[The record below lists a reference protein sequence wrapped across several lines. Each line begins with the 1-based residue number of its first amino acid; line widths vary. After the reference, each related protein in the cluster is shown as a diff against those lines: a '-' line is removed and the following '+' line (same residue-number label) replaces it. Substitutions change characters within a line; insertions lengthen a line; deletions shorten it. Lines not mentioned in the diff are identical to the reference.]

1 MEDWGL
7 LAWLRFLLVFIIWK
21 IRQFLAWRQFLSGS
35 CHLEDW
41 WILAQQR
48 FLQVLVKWKIEESWL
63 GWDSYWFLSFGR
75 LGSQRCYLFLS
86 YGRLGLQRCNL
97 FLSYGGLENSW
108 LGDNFYLVLVTW
120 TIEES
125 WLSRDSYWFLSY
137 GRLRNLGLAKI
148 LAGFCPMQDWGILAW
163 LRFLLVLVKWNSLL
177 AQLSQIS

>member
-1 MEDWGL
+1 M
-7 LAWLRFLLVFIIWK
+7 FLLQSAYSPAHAVQIIFYS
-21 IRQFLAWRQFLSGS
+21 FLIG
-35 CHLEDW
+35 
-41 WILAQQR
+41 
-48 FLQVLVKWKIEESWL
+48 KSWHRV
-63 GWDSYWFLSFGR
+63 DSYWFLAFGR
-75 LGSQRCYLFLS
+75 LGS
-86 YGRLGLQRCNL
+86 QRCNL

-163 LRFLLVLVKWNSLL
+163 LRFLLVLVKWKIEESWLGWDSCWFLSFVRLRNLVL
-177 AQLSQIS
+177 AEIFTGFPHMED